1 MCKILLRF
9 AEHYESPKFRNKIFT
24 LKEFKA
30 WYRTTIKGNKFTY
43 YNDWAGFNIPS
54 YAFKAFREQKFNPL
68 SAKEK
73 LFMNIINNLKEPF
86 YIIAA
91 RKGHKNAIKHETA
104 HALFYLDAEYR
115 KKVLKILPKID
126 LKDFKKRLL
135 NHGYC
140 KDVLSDEFN
149 AYIVDGAQDIP
160 EDKYTRLLC
169 SLFDKYIRRNK

>member
-1 MCKILLRF
+1 MTIKESLKALGATKRKVAPNVYLVSFEDPHNMCKILLRF

-104 HALFYLDAEYR
+104 H
-115 KKVLKILPKID
+115 
-126 LKDFKKRLL
+126 
-135 NHGYC
+135 
-140 KDVLSDEFN
+140 DVLSDEFN